1 MGTSAHLMSAM
12 IVLAT
17 RARESEVA
25 SIRSSRRK
33 RSSGGS
39 PLVVQEARN
48 LVTLDIRS
56 LPSSRASIR
65 AMDPGRNL
73 FINLMGVVDREEWGK
88 GQSTLHAV
96 TKRERKRLT
105 GKERSHP
112 VVPRRTTCAPSLLPT
127 C

>member
-1 MGTSAHLMSAM
+1 MGTSTHLMSAM

-17 RARESEVA
+17 RAREYEVA

-88 GQSTLHAV
+88 GQSTPHAV
-96 TKRERKRLT
+96 TKRERERLT

-112 VVPRRTTCAPSLLPT
+112 VAPRRTTCAPSLLPT